1 MATYQLKLQQPWEVV
16 KEDLKENNIY
26 LTDED
31 LDYIP
36 GQEDQLLERL
46 EKKMKLSKERIKEL
60 IESISTNEGRAS

>member
-1 MATYQLKLQQPWEVV
+1 MASYQLKLQQPWEMV